1 MQNKIIFFQLV
12 VITLIITVTSDPD
25 YTLGSYCTTKKILD
39 GSRLIYDGYADH
51 KEAYNGIASCASL
64 RSKFDTACCYI
75 KVKFKNAQA
84 GKKYTHRGCI
94 EVYGQEWNNIKDVIS
109 NFEGNISHSNI
120 TVEKQDVDI
129 DCHSRLIKL
138 TGLVLLAFLL

>member
-1 MQNKIIFFQLV
+1 MQNKILFFSLV
-12 VITLIITVTSDPD
+12 VIALIVTVKS
-25 YTLGSYCTTKKILD
+25 YTIGSYCNSKRILFD
-39 GSRLIYDGYADH
+39 NSSLIYDGYADH

-64 RSKFDTACCYI
+64 RSTYDTACCYI
-75 KVKFKNAQA
+75 KVKYKNAQA
-84 GKKYTHRGCI
+84 GKRYTHRGCI
-94 EVYGQEWNNIKDVIS
+94 EVYGAEWNDIKTVIN
-109 NFEGNISHSNI
+109 NFEGNITHPNV